1 MEIAGICDEKFSKVR
16 NILASSIESGD
27 DVGVSFA
34 VTIGGEMV
42 VDLWGGHIDE
52 SASAPWQQDT
62 LVNVYSTTKTMSFLC
77 ALVLADRGQLDF
89 DRNVADYWPE
99 FAQNGKAE
107 VKVWHLM
114 NHAAGLSGMDEV
126 MSATQMYD
134 WDKMVSMLAAQA
146 PWWEPGS
153 ASGYHAITQGY
164 LIGEVVRRITGKSLG
179 TFFRDEI
186 AKPLDADFFIGVPTS
201 EFHRISRLIPFGQG
215 TAPDG
220 GDADS
225 IPARTFR
232 SPFAGVQHSWT
243 DAWRQAEIPAANG
256 HGNARSVAKLQAP
269 LACKGSAFGVDL
281 MSAETA
287 MAVMTPRISGTD
299 LVLGV
304 PLSFGLGFGLVS
316 ELVPLSPN
324 KNACFWGGWGGSNI
338 LVDQDAE
345 MSVAFVMNK
354 MHDGVMG
361 DPRSLNLLQAI
372 YQAL

>member
-52 SASAPWQQDT
+52 SASTPWQQDT

-126 MSATQMYD
+126 MSATEMYD

-179 TFFRDEI
+179 TFFQDEI
-186 AKPLDADFFIGVPTS
+186 AKPLNADFFIGVPTS
-201 EFHRISRLIPFGQG
+201 EFHRISRLIPFGLG

-243 DAWRQAEIPAANG
+243 DGWRQAEIPAANG

-287 MAVMTPRISGTD
+287 KAVMTPRISGTD

-354 MHDGVMG
+354 MHDDVMG

>member
-52 SASAPWQQDT
+52 SASTPWQQDT

-126 MSATQMYD
+126 MSATEMYD

-146 PWWEPGS
+146 PWWAPGS

-179 TFFRDEI
+179 TFFSGRD
-186 AKPLDADFFIGVPTS
+186 
-201 EFHRISRLIPFGQG
+201 R
-215 TAPDG
+215 
-220 GDADS
+220 
-225 IPARTFR
+225 
-232 SPFAGVQHSWT
+232 
-243 DAWRQAEIPAANG
+243 
-256 HGNARSVAKLQAP
+256 
-269 LACKGSAFGVDL
+269 
-281 MSAETA
+281 
-287 MAVMTPRISGTD
+287 
-299 LVLGV
+299 
-304 PLSFGLGFGLVS
+304 
-316 ELVPLSPN
+316 
-324 KNACFWGGWGGSNI
+324 
-338 LVDQDAE
+338 
-345 MSVAFVMNK
+345 
-354 MHDGVMG
+354 
-361 DPRSLNLLQAI
+361 
-372 YQAL
+372 